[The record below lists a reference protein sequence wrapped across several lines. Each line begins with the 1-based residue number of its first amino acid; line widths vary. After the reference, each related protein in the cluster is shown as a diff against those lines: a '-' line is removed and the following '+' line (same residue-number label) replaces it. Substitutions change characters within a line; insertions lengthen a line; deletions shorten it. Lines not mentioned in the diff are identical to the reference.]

1 MLDIKRME
9 RVFMGRLRGGTV
21 MLDMKKIEEMDSH
34 WKEVM
39 DLAVKYGFV
48 RNAYAGMAIL
58 LTHKNQLEA
67 EGEEKY
73 IYLQKGMNG
82 IDVTLKEE

>member
-1 MLDIKRME
+1 
-9 RVFMGRLRGGTV
+9 
-21 MLDMKKIEEMDSH
+21 MLDMEKIKELDSH
-34 WKEVM
+34 RKEVM

-48 RNAYAGMAIL
+48 RQAAGGTAVL